1 MNDTASDI
9 DLAARL
15 AAATAY
21 RPGPAEM
28 NEIAI
33 LVETAARPVGIGGV
47 TGIEPATQYV
57 PIADISPA

>member
-1 MNDTASDI
+1 
-9 DLAARL
+9 
-15 AAATAY
+15 
-21 RPGPAEM
+21 M

-33 LVETAARPVGIGGV
+33 LVETAARPFGIGGV